1 MPKLDEKVLSLSQKV
16 DEILNLLKSE
26 SVKTQIDVK
35 SLQSENRHLKM
46 QVKECEGT
54 IVKLNSTVSALEN
67 QVETL
72 QIYSMKSNL
81 VIHNLPENVGEDCYS
96 EVMLFIQ
103 KHLRIPETYLFS
115 PTNPLGE
122 IRIDM

>member
-1 MPKLDEKVLSLSQKV
+1 
-16 DEILNLLKSE
+16 
-26 SVKTQIDVK
+26 
-35 SLQSENRHLKM
+35 M

-72 QIYSMKSNL
+72 QIYLMKSNL
-81 VIHNLPENVGEDCYS
+81 VIHNLPENDGEDCYS

-103 KHLRIPETYLFS
+103 KHRRIPETYLFS